1 MRILIISF
9 LLSGYLRPGYSQS
22 INYSDLFGN
31 DWKKAEMFVKENRH
45 WIEPVLIK
53 NNISFPIAVSI
64 IFPELVRYSALQDKM
79 EITLLKTLY
88 VNLGLYYADFSIGVF
103 QMKPSFAEI
112 ICENAPALNMELS
125 GITFPDKTKN
135 DDIKTFRKMIIRDL
149 ENPERQVDY
158 LIAFIKLCDKS
169 FPISSKDEMNRIKF
183 LATAYN
189 FGIDRSAEE
198 IESMIGKKYFN
209 TKMFKTENY
218 PYADVAWY
226 WYCEGR

>member
-1 MRILIISF
+1 MRILLISF

-45 WIEPVLIK
+45 WIEPVLFK

-125 GITFPDKTKN
+125 GITFPDKTKT

-169 FPISSKDEMNRIKF
+169 FTISSKDEMNRIKF